1 MDIITDFEKE
11 LSKYG
16 LTTEIYEQICKDID
30 AKINGENDYDWSELK
45 DKYNVQC
52 NPDTIRKGSSTIFGG
67 KFRSE
72 YLKSKFNS
80 TSKDNIDE
88 KIQEMRKEK
97 IKLSDARIEYNR
109 LIRNEARKESY
120 VDMVKR
126 IICEDVKPLN
136 ISVHYTL
143 FNSETDLLCH
153 LTDIHTGIEINNWKN
168 VFNEDVLRQRI
179 EKYTSD
185 ILDIRG
191 LHQSQNCY
199 LVIGE
204 ILSGLIHSNL
214 RLQNNMDLMEQFK
227 YVSELISAMLIRLAN
242 HFYHIY
248 VYTTPGNHSRISPK
262 KEEALD
268 GENMDVLLP
277 FYLKARLQNIDN
289 VSICDNTIE
298 PEIAMFNI
306 RGNNVFASHGHKDSP
321 TNVVQNFTMM
331 FEIKPNIVLL
341 GHRHTNGLTTVYDTK
356 IIESG
361 CVSGSDQ
368 FATSIRKVN
377 RPEQTI
383 SIIGESGLICL
394 YDIQLDD

>member
-1 MDIITDFEKE
+1 MDKINSQALIQPNETPKAYRIRLYKNKE
-11 LSKYG
+11 LYG
-16 LTTEIYEQICKDID
+16 LNNEEIGKLCNEAFGVDWTESAHRKKTQNYLKGYND
-30 AKINGENDYDWSELK
+30 AKAELGNA
-45 DKYNVQC
+45 DQQLQNM
-52 NPDTIRKGSSTIFGG
+52 
-67 KFRSE
+67 
-72 YLKSKFNS
+72 
-80 TSKDNIDE
+80 IDE
-88 KIQEMRKEK
+88 NKRLIKEVKKEK
-97 IKLSDARIEYNR
+97 QKLSDERVEFNR
-109 LIRNEARKESY
+109 QIRQEARKESY

-126 IICEDVKPLN
+126 IICEDVEPIN
-136 ISVHYTL
+136 IPVHYTL
-143 FNSETDLLCH
+143 FNSDTDLLCH
-153 LTDIHTGIEINNWKN
+153 LTDVHTGIEINNWKN
-168 VFNEDVLRQRI
+168 VFNEDVLKQRI

-227 YVSELISAMLIRLAN
+227 YVSELISAMLVRLAN
-242 HFYHIY
+242 NFNHIY

-262 KEEALD
+262 KEDSLD

-289 VSICDNTIE
+289 VNICDNVIE

-306 RGNNVFASHGHKDSP
+306 RGNNVFSAHGHKDSP
-321 TNVVQNFTMM
+321 SSVVQNFTLM
-331 FEIKPNIVLL
+331 FGIKPDIVLL

-356 IIESG
+356 VIESG

-377 RPEQTI
+377 RPEQTV
-383 SIIGESGLICL
+383 SVIGEKGLLCL
-394 YDIQLDD
+394 YDIQLD

>member
-1 MDIITDFEKE
+1 MDNISDFKKLENENYHSYIWRMDELVQSGKYKNWKEITPMVNKE
-11 LSKYG
+11 LFDDDESQYRDESAYRKAVKYARDF
-16 LTTEIYEQICKDID
+16 YEAGVFGNNEDDYFKKLQIEKRELQK
-30 AKINGENDYDWSELK
+30 AK
-45 DKYNVQC
+45 Q
-52 NPDTIRKGSSTIFGG
+52 
-67 KFRSE
+67 
-72 YLKSKFNS
+72 
-80 TSKDNIDE
+80 
-88 KIQEMRKEK
+88 Q
-97 IKLSDARIEYNR
+97 LSDERVEFNR
-109 LIRNEARKESY
+109 QIRQEARKESY

-126 IICEDVKPLN
+126 IICEDTEPLN
-136 ISVHYTL
+136 VPVHYTL

-168 VFNEDVLRQRI
+168 VFNEDVLKQRI

-185 ILDIRG
+185 IIDIRG

-227 YVSELISAMLIRLAN
+227 YVSELISAMLVRLAN
-242 HFYHIY
+242 NFNHIY

-262 KEEALD
+262 KEDSLD

-277 FYLKARLQNIDN
+277 FYLKARLQNIEN
-289 VSICDNTIE
+289 ILICDNTIE

-306 RGNNVFASHGHKDSP
+306 RGNNVFSAHGHKDNPSS
-321 TNVVQNFTMM
+321 VVQNFTLM
-331 FEIKPNIVLL
+331 FGIKPDIVLL
-341 GHRHTNGLTTVYDTK
+341 GHRHTNGMTTVYDTK
-356 IIESG
+356 VIESG

-377 RPEQTI
+377 RPEQTV
-383 SIIGESGLICL
+383 SVIGEKGLLCL
-394 YDIQLDD
+394 YDIQLD